1 MSALSIRDLTIDIGR
16 PLVRG
21 VSLELEAGRIHGL
34 AGESGSGKTLTSLA
48 VLGLLPRQA
57 RTGGS
62 ILLAGDEI
70 LGLGRRALNRIRG
83 KRIAMVFQDPSS
95 SLHPQ
100 LTVGRQL
107 TDHLR
112 VHLGLKG
119 KAARARAEELLQTV
133 QVPRPAEALGRYP
146 HQFSGGQRQRIAIAC
161 ALACD
166 PEVLLADEPTT
177 ALDVTVQAGILQLLR
192 DLATERRLAVLL
204 VTHDLGVMSAIADEV
219 AVMKDGLIVERADRE
234 TLFRDP
240 RHAYTRALLAAL
252 PGRRSRFR
260 MPRRR
265 ARSMTDTA
273 VLDAQS
279 VTVRYPG
286 TPPVVAVDQVSL
298 RVAPGETVALVG
310 ESGSGKSSFARAVVG
325 IEKTAGGTV
334 LFQGEPV
341 APLGLR
347 RRARA
352 LTRIQM
358 VFQDPST
365 SLNPRRRVGDQIA
378 DGIATARARGAAGS
392 SVEEWL
398 ERVGLPAAVATR
410 FPHQFSGGQ
419 KQRLAI
425 ARALAARPS
434 LLVADEPI
442 SALDASTQTSV
453 AALMRD
459 LVAEAGAGML
469 FISHDLA
476 VVRRIADR
484 THVMFGGRV
493 LESGPTS
500 DLWAQPRHPYTR
512 ALLSAI
518 PEPDGEGRIP
528 AAPSVADRAVWAE
541 VPSVLN

>member
-1 MSALSIRDLTIDIGR
+1 
-16 PLVRG
+16 
-21 VSLELEAGRIHGL
+21 
-34 AGESGSGKTLTSLA
+34 
-48 VLGLLPRQA
+48 
-57 RTGGS
+57 
-62 ILLAGDEI
+62 
-70 LGLGRRALNRIRG
+70 
-83 KRIAMVFQDPSS
+83 
-95 SLHPQ
+95 
-100 LTVGRQL
+100 
-107 TDHLR
+107 
-112 VHLGLKG
+112 
-119 KAARARAEELLQTV
+119 
-133 QVPRPAEALGRYP
+133 
-146 HQFSGGQRQRIAIAC
+146 
-161 ALACD
+161 
-166 PEVLLADEPTT
+166 
-177 ALDVTVQAGILQLLR
+177 
-192 DLATERRLAVLL
+192 
-204 VTHDLGVMSAIADEV
+204 
-219 AVMKDGLIVERADRE
+219 
-234 TLFRDP
+234 
-240 RHAYTRALLAAL
+240 
-252 PGRRSRFR
+252 
-260 MPRRR
+260 
-265 ARSMTDTA
+265 MTDTA